1 MALFPWFLWL
11 HVSGNLVW
19 IGSTMSVGLLL
30 GRSRAPEAAR
40 WLYLRV
46 VNPSQLVAIVFGLGM
61 LLMDFG
67 HYMHA
72 HWMHGKLFVALIAIG
87 LTHVLGARARRAAEG
102 AQNSP
107 SSRQPDAV
115 GANLT
120 LAFLVCAVLA
130 VAFVTV
136 LRSMMT

>member
-19 IGSTMSVGLLL
+19 IGSTIAVGALL
-30 GRSRAPEAAR
+30 GRAPEQAR

-46 VNPSQLVAIVFGLGM
+46 VNPAQLVAIVFGLAMLGM
-61 LLMDFG
+61 DLS
-67 HYMHA
+67 HYLHQ
-72 HWMHGKLFVALIAIG
+72 HWMHGKLTAALIAVG
-87 LTHVLGARARRAAEG
+87 LTHALGARARRQASAG
-102 AQNSP
+102 QNSP
-107 SSRQPDAV
+107 SSRQPDRV

-136 LRSMMT
+136 LRSLMA

>member
-19 IGSTMSVGLLL
+19 IGSTVSLGFAL
-30 GRSRAPEAAR
+30 GRDPALAR

-46 VNPSQLVAIVFGLGM
+46 ANPARLFSLVFGLAM
-61 LLMDFG
+61 LGGDFG
-67 HYMHA
+67 HYMHL
-72 HWMHGKLFVALIAIG
+72 HWMHGKLFVALIAIV
-87 LTHVLGARARRAAEG
+87 LTDVLGARARRLAAV
-102 AQNSP
+102 SP
-107 SSRQPDAV
+107 SSRQRDAV

-120 LAFLVCAVLA
+120 VAFLVCAVLA

-136 LRSMMT
+136 LRSIMA